1 MYPAHRRFIGPR
13 WLFRYPDEKVK
24 KHLMNSMQ
32 QRQQTQSR
40 QRLFTASEVA
50 QFEYCPLVWWHE
62 QFEPLAQAD
71 NEELF
76 AHLGELEHEHG
87 AQAPALPEYKTVEQ
101 LLLRRGAFDEGRQ
114 QHLDHAEDVEEIQE
128 EVRRGVK
135 TTGRMRVIAAIAGV
149 MVCLALALIVASV
162 FLR

>member
-1 MYPAHRRFIGPR
+1 
-13 WLFRYPDEKVK
+13 
-24 KHLMNSMQ
+24 MNSMQ
-32 QRQQTQSR
+32 QRRQPQSR

-76 AHLGELEHEHG
+76 ARMVELEYEHG
-87 AQAPALPEYKTVEQ
+87 AQAPALPEYKLIEQ
-101 LLLRRGAFDEGRQ
+101 LLLRRGAFEEGRQ

-128 EVRRGVK
+128 EMRRGVK
-135 TTGRMRVIAAIAGV
+135 ATGRMRIIAVMAIV
-149 MVCLALALIVASV
+149 LLCLALALVIAAI

>member
-1 MYPAHRRFIGPR
+1 MKP
-13 WLFRYPDEKVK
+13 
-24 KHLMNSMQ
+24 MQQ
-32 QRQQTQSR
+32 QRQPQSK
-40 QRLFTASEVA
+40 QRFFTASEVA
-50 QFEYCPLVWWHE
+50 EFEYCPLVWWHE

-76 AHLGELEHEHG
+76 AHLVQLEHEHG
-87 AQAPALPEYKTVEQ
+87 AQAPALPEYKMVEQ

-135 TTGRMRVIAAIAGV
+135 TTGRMRVLAAIAVV
-149 MVCLALALIVASV
+149 MICLALALIVISV
-162 FLR
+162 LLR

>member
-1 MYPAHRRFIGPR
+1 MKI
-13 WLFRYPDEKVK
+13 L
-24 KHLMNSMQ
+24 Q
-32 QRQQTQSR
+32 QRQQSQSR

-50 QFEYCPLVWWHE
+50 EFEYCPLVWWHE
-62 QFEPLAQAD
+62 QFEPLAQAG

-76 AHLGELEHEHG
+76 AHLVELEYEHG
-87 AQAPALPEYKTVEQ
+87 AQAPALPEYKMIEQ
-101 LLLRRGAFDEGRQ
+101 LLLRRGAFEEGRQ

-135 TTGRMRVIAAIAGV
+135 ATRRMRIIAVLAIV
-149 MVCLALALIVASV
+149 LLCLALALVIAAI

>member
-1 MYPAHRRFIGPR
+1 
-13 WLFRYPDEKVK
+13 
-24 KHLMNSMQ
+24 MNSMQ
-32 QRQQTQSR
+32 QRQQQQSR

-50 QFEYCPLVWWHE
+50 EFEYCPLVWWHE

-71 NEELF
+71 NDELF
-76 AHLGELEHEHG
+76 ARMVELEYEHG
-87 AQAPALPEYKTVEQ
+87 AQAPALPEYKMVEQ

-135 TTGRMRVIAAIAGV
+135 ATGRMRIIAVIAIV
-149 MVCLALALIVASV
+149 MLCLALALVIAAIVV
-162 FLR
+162 R

>member
-1 MYPAHRRFIGPR
+1 
-13 WLFRYPDEKVK
+13 
-24 KHLMNSMQ
+24 MNSMQ
-32 QRQQTQSR
+32 QRQQPQSR

-50 QFEYCPLVWWHE
+50 EFEYCPLVWWLE

-71 NEELF
+71 NDELF
-76 AHLGELEHEHG
+76 ARMVELEYEHG
-87 AQAPALPEYKTVEQ
+87 AQAPALPEYKMVEQ

-135 TTGRMRVIAAIAGV
+135 ATGRMRIIAVIAIV
-149 MVCLALALIVASV
+149 MLCLALALVIAAIVI
-162 FLR
+162 R